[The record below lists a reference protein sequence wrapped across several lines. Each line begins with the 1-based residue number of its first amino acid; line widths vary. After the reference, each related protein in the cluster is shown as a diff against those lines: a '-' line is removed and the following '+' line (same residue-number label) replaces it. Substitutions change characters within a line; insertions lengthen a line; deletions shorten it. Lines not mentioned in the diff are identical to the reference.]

1 MMGLMRFLR
10 MEEGGIDKV
19 DQEVRVSIIVV

>member
-10 MEEGGIDKV
+10 MEEGGIEKV
-19 DQEVRVSIIVV
+19 DEEVGVSIIVV